1 MSTTLDER
9 QRTVTST
16 KVLFVLNDPPYG
28 TEKCFNGLRLARE
41 VAGREEAE
49 VRLFLMG
56 DAVSTAISGQKLPD
70 GYYHLDRMLASLVR
84 RDVLIGACTTCLDA
98 RGITDNLLIEGV
110 HRSTLEELG
119 NWTIWADKVLTF

>member
-1 MSTTLDER
+1 MNAILDER
-9 QRTVTST
+9 QQTTSAT

-41 VAGREEAE
+41 IAGREEAE

-56 DAVSTAISGQKLPD
+56 DAVTSAMAGQKLPD

-98 RGITDNLLIEGV
+98 RGITDNLLVEGV

-119 NWTIWADKVLTF
+119 NWTIWADKVVTF

>member
-1 MSTTLDER
+1 MNTTLDER
-9 QRTVTST
+9 QQTTSAT
-16 KVLFVLNDPPYG
+16 KVLFVLNEPPYG

-56 DAVSTAISGQKLPD
+56 DAVTSAMAGQKLPD

-84 RDVLIGACTTCLDA
+84 RDVFIGACTTCLDA
-98 RGITDNLLIEGV
+98 RGINDNMLI
-110 HRSTLEELG
+110 RSEE
-119 NWTIWADKVLTF
+119 

>member
-1 MSTTLDER
+1 MNATVDER
-9 QRTVTST
+9 QQTTSAT

-41 VAGREEAE
+41 IAGREEAE

-56 DAVSTAISGQKLPD
+56 DAVTSAMAGQKLPD

-98 RGITDNLLIEGV
+98 RGITDNLLVEGV

-119 NWTIWADKVLTF
+119 NWTIWADKVVTF